1 MSSIAALLIY
11 KAICL
16 AVGAHAIWLG
26 YRLFTKGITAPAGDL
41 TGSFNKAQIAIK
53 SGAPGVFFSV
63 VGGFVICFTIVKG
76 YSTGSNPLKNTGE
89 FAISDTTEPVT
100 NPLADSVAEYK
111 PEHKAEP
118 QPADTASLSKQTEP
132 QTAVAS
138 ADAEEIKRLNNIV
151 RRQQGHIRKLQQD
164 LDNSQDVPVAGS
176 GNPMAKPIPPP
187 VVHPTP

>member
-63 VGGFVICFTIVKG
+63 VGGFVICFTILKG
-76 YSTGSNPLKNTGE
+76 YSVGANPFVSQNDFLVQGDTSVTHKV
-89 FAISDTTEPVT
+89 APVSDSTASYNEQHQA
-100 NPLADSVAEYK
+100 NDSVRPA
-111 PEHKAEP
+111 
-118 QPADTASLSKQTEP
+118 QPAITTSASDK
-132 QTAVAS
+132 
-138 ADAEEIKRLNNIV
+138 EIKQLKQLLKEQ
-151 RRQQGHIRKLQQD
+151 RQQMKEMQQA
-164 LDNSQDVPVAGS
+164 LSQMQG
-176 GNPMAKPIPPP
+176 P
-187 VVHPTP
+187 VVGTPAPGN